1 MAELTDRE
9 KKIVL
14 IKYII
19 HGVSPFQEA
28 PIEVRSQMLQVAMK
42 FMGFDYD
49 ESEMLDLGEAIL
61 AVQQESNDRQM
72 GFLQKHPDLLKSALN
87 NLSKGNDLFK

>member
-1 MAELTDRE
+1 MAELTERE

-28 PIEVRSQMLQVAMK
+28 PIEVREQMLMVAMK
-42 FMGFDYD
+42 FMGMDYNKP
-49 ESEMLDLGEAIL
+49 EMLDLGDAIL
-61 AVQQESNDRQM
+61 AVQKESNDRQM